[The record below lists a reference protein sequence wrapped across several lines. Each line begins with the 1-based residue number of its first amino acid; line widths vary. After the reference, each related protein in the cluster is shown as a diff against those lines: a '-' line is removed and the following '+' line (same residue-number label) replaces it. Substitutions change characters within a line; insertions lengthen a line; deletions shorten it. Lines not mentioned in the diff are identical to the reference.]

1 MSVPNG
7 LAQPSGVR
15 LAAGWLIL
23 LCAVATALFG
33 FIQLGTALDT
43 AERYGTSGVRNALMI
58 LGGAGGGIAVG
69 ITFLIW
75 EFSVRLA
82 KSTE

>member
-1 MSVPNG
+1 VSAPAG
-7 LAQPSGVR
+7 PPRPSGLR

-23 LCAVATALFG
+23 LCAGAAALFG
-33 FIQLGTALDT
+33 FLQLRSVLA
-43 AERYGTSGVRNALMI
+43 AERHGAAALRNALMI

-75 EFSVRLA
+75 EFTVRLGRRS
-82 KSTE
+82 K